1 MSAKDTIIGALAMMA
16 GWTILLEITGALLR
30 VLGCG

>member
-1 MSAKDTIIGALAMMA
+1 MSVKNTIIGALAMMA
-16 GWTILLEITGALLR
+16 GWVILEIAGALLR

>member
-1 MSAKDTIIGALAMMA
+1 MSVRDTIIGALAMMA
-16 GWTILLEITGALLR
+16 GWVIILEIAGALLR